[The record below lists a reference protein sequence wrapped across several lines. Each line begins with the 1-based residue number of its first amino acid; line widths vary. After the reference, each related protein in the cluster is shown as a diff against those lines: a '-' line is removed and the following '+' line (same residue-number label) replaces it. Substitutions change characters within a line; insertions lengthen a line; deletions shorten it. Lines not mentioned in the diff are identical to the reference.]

1 MGKPK
6 SKLDFEAALERL
18 GTIVGELE
26 STTITLDRSL
36 ELFAEGQSLIK
47 LCQTQ
52 LQAAEHKV
60 VTLLSQAGNT
70 VEQPGLHNSGE

>member
-6 SKLDFEAALERL
+6 SSLDFEAALQRL
-18 GTIVGELE
+18 GKIVGELE
-26 STTITLDRSL
+26 SDAINLDLSL

-52 LQAAEHKV
+52 LLAAEHKV
-60 VTLLSQAGNT
+60 VTLLGDAT
-70 VEQPGLHNSGE
+70 EEPGLHDKGNK